1 MALVQRDVKR
11 MLAYSSINHAGFV
24 LLGVQAA
31 SAQGVEGSLYYLFV
45 YTFMVIGTFA
55 VVSVVGGRGDGA
67 HDLERYRGLAA
78 RQPWLAAAMTVL
90 LMAQAGIPF
99 TTGFLAKLEVI
110 EAAVKANSGALAVVA
125 MVTAVIAAFFYLRVI
140 LLMYSSSAGLTAA
153 DGTAAATVPGPSPAA
168 ATTVGVLA
176 GVAAS
181 AVAVDEERAAAAA
194 VPVAPSVVAAIA
206 VCVAVTVLFGL
217 WPAPI
222 VNFAHHALLY
232 STAH

>member
-78 RQPWLAAAMTVL
+78 RQPWLAAAIFAVL
-90 LMAQAGIPF
+90 SQVLYAPRLRID
-99 TTGFLAKLEVI
+99 
-110 EAAVKANSGALAVVA
+110 AARFRFN
-125 MVTAVIAAFFYLRVI
+125 I
-140 LLMYSSSAGLTAA
+140 LLFLPGLA
-153 DGTAAATVPGPSPAA
+153 
-168 ATTVGVLA
+168 
-176 GVAAS
+176 
-181 AVAVDEERAAAAA
+181 
-194 VPVAPSVVAAIA
+194 AAIA
-206 VCVAVTVLFGL
+206 LHAGFNHFTSAPLTGARTRKTTDSGIRAAPARHWARAPTRNRSVR
-217 WPAPI
+217 PRAPI
-222 VNFAHHALLY
+222 RRRAPRP
-232 STAH
+232 